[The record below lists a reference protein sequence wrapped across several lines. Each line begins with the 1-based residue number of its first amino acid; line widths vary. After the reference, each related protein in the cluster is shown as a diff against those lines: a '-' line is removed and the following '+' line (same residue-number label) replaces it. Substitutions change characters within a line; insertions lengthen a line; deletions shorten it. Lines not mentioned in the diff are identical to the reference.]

1 MKTNHL
7 SVRLTAVLLATSVAR
22 LLGQGQTDSKA
33 LAFEVASIKPNTS
46 DAVGVGGIGWGAN
59 DVRGRNQ
66 PPASLLRMAFG
77 VQADQVINTP
87 AWASS
92 ERFDINAKVAP
103 GVVFNAMTMFQ
114 PLMRKLLEDRFQ
126 LKIHHETRELNVY
139 RLVRV
144 RSDRLGPKLAAA
156 PANSCSAADQKETAA
171 QIAAGRGCSAGPV
184 PGGIRVQGMP
194 LTTTSLLA
202 PSLERVVVDETG
214 LTGNWDLDLTFVT
227 QVQDANGD
235 GPSLFTALEEQL
247 GLKLESGRARVD
259 VIVVDRLERPTPD

>member
-1 MKTNHL
+1 MGRTL
-7 SVRLTAVLLATSVAR
+7 SVGLTAFLVATSVVR
-22 LLGQGQTDSKA
+22 LLGQGQTDPKA

-46 DAVGVGGIGWGAN
+46 DPVGVGGLGWGAN
-59 DVRGRNQ
+59 DIRGRNRSA
-66 PPASLLRMAFG
+66 ASLLRMAFG
-77 VQADQVINTP
+77 IQADQLINAP
-87 AWASS
+87 VWAST

-103 GVVFNAMTMFQ
+103 GIVFNAMTMFQ

-171 QIAAGRGCSAGPV
+171 QVAAGRGCSAGPM
-184 PGGIRVQGMP
+184 PGGLRVQGMP
-194 LTTTSLLA
+194 ITTLTGLIAS
-202 PSLERVVVDETG
+202 SLERVVVDETE
-214 LTGNWDLDLTFVT
+214 LTGNWDLDLAFVPL
-227 QVQDANGD
+227 QDTNGD

-247 GLKLESGRARVD
+247 GLKLESNRAAVD
-259 VIVVDRLERPTPD
+259 VIVIDRLERPTPD

>member
-1 MKTNHL
+1 MGRRP
-7 SVRLTAVLLATSVAR
+7 SVRLTAFLLATSVAR
-22 LLGQGQTDSKA
+22 LLGQGQTDPKA

-46 DAVGVGGIGWGAN
+46 DAVGVGGVGWGAN
-59 DVRGRNQ
+59 DIRGRNQ
-66 PPASLLRMAFG
+66 SPASLLRMAFG
-77 VQADQVINTP
+77 VQADQIINTP
-87 AWASS
+87 AWASR

-103 GVVFNAMTMFQ
+103 GIVFNAMTMFQ

-144 RSDRLGPKLAAA
+144 RSDRLGPKLTAA

-171 QIAAGRGCSAGPV
+171 QVAAGRGCSAGPV

-194 LTTTSLLA
+194 LTTLTSLIA

-214 LTGNWDLDLTFVT
+214 LTGNWDLDLTFVN

-259 VIVVDRLERPTPD
+259 VIVIDRLERPTPD

>member
-1 MKTNHL
+1 MGRRL
-7 SVRLTAVLLATSVAR
+7 SVRLTTLLLATSVAR
-22 LLGQGQTDSKA
+22 LLGQGQIDPKV

-46 DAVGVGGIGWGAN
+46 DAVGVGGVGWGAN
-59 DVRGRNQ
+59 DIRGRNQ
-66 PPASLLRMAFG
+66 SAASLLRMAFG
-77 VQADQVINTP
+77 VQADQTINIP

-103 GVVFNAMTMFQ
+103 GIVFNAMTMFQ

-126 LKIHHETRELNVY
+126 LKIHHETRELDVY

-156 PANSCSAADQKETAA
+156 PANSCSPADQKETAA
-171 QIAAGRGCSAGPV
+171 HIAAGRGCSAGPV

-194 LTTTSLLA
+194 LSTLTSLLA

-214 LTGNWDLDLTFVT
+214 LTGNWDLDLTFVN
-227 QVQDANGD
+227 QVQDANAD

-247 GLKLESGRARVD
+247 GLKLASGRARVD
-259 VIVVDRLERPTPD
+259 VIAIDRFERPTLD